1 MSPDTIEVGIF
12 TIVATL
18 SGVVVGSLVERL
30 YRSWGRLWCEPSRCE
45 VRYVAPDEM
54 GGHKTLDPDEM
65 GGHKTLDPE
74 EAGDDWGA
82 EYAVGL
88 DLYNGKEVPVG
99 LRDIS
104 VVVSYDAAG
113 EKQFQSRP
121 WDAMSGQFSYGRTTY
136 ATLTLVNLAPRQWVR
151 LELLGVLEGAKI
163 SKGWRRIEFVAE
175 RCGLFGTLREFRKVV
190 ASR

>member
-1 MSPDTIEVGIF
+1 VSPDTIEVGIF

-18 SGVVVGSLVERL
+18 SGVVVGGLVERL

-54 GGHKTLDPDEM
+54 GGGT
-65 GGHKTLDPE
+65 TLDPE
-74 EAGDDWGA
+74 EAGDNWGA

-104 VVVSYDAAG
+104 VVISYGAG

-121 WDAMSGQFSYGRTTY
+121 WDATSGQFSYGRTTY
-136 ATLTLVNLAPRQWVR
+136 ATLALVNLAPRQWVR
-151 LELLGVLEGAKI
+151 LELLGNLDGAKTA
-163 SKGWRRIEFVAE
+163 KGWRKIEFVAE
-175 RCGLFGTLREFRKVV
+175 RRGLFGASEFRKVG

>member
-1 MSPDTIEVGIF
+1 VSPDTIEVGISP
-12 TIVATL
+12 IVATL
-18 SGVVVGSLVERL
+18 SGVVVGGLVERL

-54 GGHKTLDPDEM
+54 GGHKTLDS
-65 GGHKTLDPE
+65 E

-88 DLYNGKEVPVG
+88 DLYNGKEIPVG

-104 VVVSYDAAG
+104 VVISYDG
-113 EKQFQSRP
+113 DKKQFSRP
-121 WDAMSGQFSYGRTTY
+121 RDETSRRVSDHMSTY
-136 ATLTLVNLAPRQWVR
+136 AYDTLELVNLAPRQWVR
-151 LELLGVLEGAKI
+151 LKLLGNLEGAKI
-163 SKGWRRIEFVAE
+163 SKDWRRIEFVAE
-175 RCGLFGTLREFRKVV
+175 RRGLFGASEFRKVV